1 MAVKYY
7 AVAVGKKPGIYT
19 KWDECKAMVHGFP
32 GAVYKSFKTQE
43 EAEAFLKSA
52 PARGGEA
59 HAKGAAQ
66 QKAAQGAAQQKAAQG
81 AAQQKAGTDGGGK
94 AGTKGAESAG
104 ETEDLPENYAFVDGS
119 FHAGTGVYGYG
130 GFLIH
135 AGGKEVLQG
144 AGKEPEMASMRNVA
158 GEVLGSMAAIEKA
171 LELGLK
177 DLTIYYDYMGI
188 EMWAKGL
195 WKRNK
200 KGTVAYYEYV
210 RSVEDKIRLSFV
222 KVKGHSGVMGNEEAD
237 RLAKEAVGITG

>member
-32 GAVYKSFKTQE
+32 GAVYKSFKTLE
-43 EAEAFLKSA
+43 EAETFLESA

-66 QKAAQGAAQQKAAQG
+66 QKATQGAAQQKSG
-81 AAQQKAGTDGGGK
+81 TAGDGK
-94 AGTKGAESAG
+94 AETRGAESAG

-158 GEVLGSMAAIEKA
+158 GEIKGAELAMAYCLTHDIPELAIYHDYQGIASWCTREWQAKKQ
-171 LELGLK
+171 GTIDYRNFY
-177 DLTIYYDYMGI
+177 DLAS
-188 EMWAKGL
+188 AK
-195 WKRNK
+195 
-200 KGTVAYYEYV
+200 VA
-210 RSVEDKIRLSFV
+210 IRFC
-222 KVKGHSGVMGNEEAD
+222 KVKGHTGVTYNEKAD
-237 RLAKEAVGITG
+237 QLAKQALGL

>member
-7 AVAVGKKPGIYT
+7 AVAVGKKTGIYT

-32 GAVYKSFKTQE
+32 GAVYKSFKTPE

-52 PARGGEA
+52 PARAGEA
-59 HAKGAAQ
+59 HAGSVQQKATPAAARQKAAPGAAQ
-66 QKAAQGAAQQKAAQG
+66 QKSAP
-81 AAQQKAGTDGGGK
+81 AGSGK
-94 AGTKGAESAG
+94 VKTKGAESAG

-210 RSVEDKIRLSFV
+210 RSVEDKIHLSFV